1 MTSRPRLRAMT
12 PLLVVSDLQRS
23 IDFYVDKL
31 GFTDANSWG
40 EPPCFAMMHR
50 DGLDLMLSRAEQ
62 PEHVAPHGRFGVW
75 DLFLSVGDVAAE
87 RAALLAGGVAIDKGP
102 TDTFY
107 AMREIEILDPDGH
120 RVCLA
125 QDISGEALGNAD
137 SYVGTLDLGPKQL
150 RLVLKVSRAGDG
162 FVARLDSLDQNA
174 MNLPIDRIT
183 IEGASMRFAMDA
195 IGASFVGTLDTGCT
209 RIDGRWTQ
217 RGSSWPLVFTKTV

>member
-1 MTSRPRLRAMT
+1 MSPRPRLRAMT
-12 PLLVVSDLQRS
+12 PLLVVSDLQRA
-23 IDFYVDKL
+23 IDFYVGKL
-31 GFTDANSWG
+31 GFTDAQAWG

-50 DGLDLMLSRAEQ
+50 DGLDLMLSRAEDAS
-62 PEHVAPHGRFGVW
+62 HVAPHGRFGVW
-75 DLFLSVGDVAAE
+75 DLFLNVADVATE
-87 RAALLAGGVAIDKGP
+87 RAALLAAGVAIDKGP

-107 AMREIEILDPDGH
+107 AMREIEVLDPDGH

-125 QDISGEALGNAD
+125 QDISGEAFVHAD
-137 SYVGTLDLGPKQL
+137 SYAGTLDLGPKQL

-183 IEGASMRFAMDA
+183 IDGATMQFAMDA
-195 IGASFVGTLDTGCT
+195 IGASFVGTLDAART

-217 RGSSWPLVFTKTV
+217 RGSSWPLVFTKAT

>member
-75 DLFLSVGDVAAE
+75 DLFLNVGDVAAE
-87 RAALLAGGVAIDKGP
+87 RAALQAAGVAIDKGP

-125 QDISGEALGNAD
+125 QDISGEPLVNSEAYA
-137 SYVGTLDLGPKQL
+137 GTLDLGPKQL

-174 MNLPIDRIT
+174 MNLPIDRIR
-183 IEGASMRFAMDA
+183 IEGASLRFAMDA
-195 IGASFVGTLDTGCT
+195 IGASYEGTFDATKA